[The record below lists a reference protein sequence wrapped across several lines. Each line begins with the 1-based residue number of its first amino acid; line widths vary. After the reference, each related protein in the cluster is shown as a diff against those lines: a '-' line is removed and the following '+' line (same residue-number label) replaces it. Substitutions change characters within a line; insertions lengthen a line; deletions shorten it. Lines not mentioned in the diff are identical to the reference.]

1 MCCSL
6 CFRFKVTM
14 SDVGDG
20 DGEPNVLKLGSVV
33 SLANI
38 ACLDWKYDVHVYGA
52 MPLASLTFPPWT
64 ETSIFTRS
72 STRCTIRPSFTLHL
86 HGSSKLVALY

>member
-6 CFRFKVTM
+6 CFRFRVIM

-20 DGEPNVLKLGSVV
+20 DGEPNVLKLGSDV

-38 ACLDWKYDVHVYGA
+38 AYLDWKYDVPIYGA

-64 ETSIFTRS
+64 ETSIFTRPVQY
-72 STRCTIRPSFTLHL
+72 TLYNTTFIYIAFTWLI
-86 HGSSKLVALY
+86 